1 MGVSAGIGTH
11 NEHKL
16 GAFFSVYGGG
26 GGPLGAVCILR
37 CVSVEVQHQL
47 DGGVLLQVVGDGSP
61 GVVVGVQIIV
71 LIVGRGIVDHGDAL
85 IFPGMV
91 DLHVHAP
98 QYAFRGTSMDLEL
111 MDWLNRYTF
120 PEEEKYENLD
130 YAEKAYA
137 MFVDAMQKG
146 ATTRACIFATR
157 HRYATELLM
166 KLMEESGLV
175 SYVGKVNMDRE
186 ASENLTEAS
195 ADISAYTTFGWI
207 NAVKDRFERTKP
219 ILTPR
224 FIPCCTDKLM
234 EELREIQMAYGIP
247 VQSHLSESKGEID
260 FVKLLRPENP
270 FYGDSYNEYDLF
282 GKNDDVGTD
291 VKTVMAHCVWSTP
304 EEVELMRKN
313 GVFVAHCPASN
324 MNLTSGIAP
333 IRKYLDLGLHVG
345 LGSDVA
351 GGHSASIFR
360 AITDAIQV
368 SKMYFRMVDEGYKPL
383 VFSEAFYLATK
394 GGGEFFGKVGSF
406 EQGYEFDAVVMD
418 DSVLPHPQTLN
429 LAERTERAVYLGLDE
444 KNVTAKYIAG
454 RKVL

>member
-1 MGVSAGIGTH
+1 MSHSFVIKGNFCQTI
-11 NEHKL
+11 NPQKL
-16 GAFFSVYGGG
+16 DISEGAFSVCVGGISKGVFNTLPKEYEHLPLYDYGD
-26 GGPLGAVCILR
+26 
-37 CVSVEVQHQL
+37 S
-47 DGGVLLQVVGDGSP
+47 
-61 GVVVGVQIIV
+61 
-71 LIVGRGIVDHGDAL
+71 L

-98 QYAFRGTSMDLEL
+98 QYAFRGMCMDLEL
-111 MDWLNRYTF
+111 MDWLNCYTF
-120 PEEEKYENLD
+120 PEEEKYENLE
-130 YAEKAYA
+130 YAKKAYG
-137 MFVDAMQKG
+137 MFADALKSG

-166 KLMEESGLV
+166 RLMEESGLV

-186 ASENLTEAS
+186 ASKALIEKSADAS
-195 ADISAYTTFGWI
+195 AYDTFGWI
-207 NAVKDRFERTKP
+207 NAVNDKFENAKP

-234 EELREIQMAYGIP
+234 EELREIQMTYGLP

-260 FVKLLRPENP
+260 FVKHLRPDNP

-282 GKNDDVGTD
+282 GKNDDINTD
-291 VKTVMAHCVWSTP
+291 VKTVMAHCVWSTD

-313 GVFVAHCPASN
+313 GVFIAHCPASN

-333 IRKYLDLGLHVG
+333 IRKYLDRGLRIG

-351 GGHSASIFR
+351 GGHSLSVFR

-368 SKMYFRMVDEGYKPL
+368 SKMYFRMVDENYKPL

-406 EQGYEFDAVVMD
+406 NEGYEFDAVVMD

-429 LAERTERAVYLGLDE
+429 LAERVERAVYLGLDE
-444 KNVTAKYIAG
+444 KNITAKFVAG
-454 RKVL
+454 RKII

>member
-1 MGVSAGIGTH
+1 MNNSFIIKGNICQTRMPKELDLHEQAFAVCVDGISMGVFDSIPEEYAA
-11 NEHKL
+11 L
-16 GAFFSVYGGG
+16 
-26 GGPLGAVCILR
+26 PL
-37 CVSVEVQHQL
+37 L
-47 DGGVLLQVVGDGSP
+47 DY
-61 GVVVGVQIIV
+61 
-71 LIVGRGIVDHGDAL
+71 GDAL

-98 QYAFRGTSMDLEL
+98 QYAFRGMCMDLEL
-111 MDWLNRYTF
+111 MDWLNQYTF
-120 PEEEKYENLD
+120 PEEEKYEDLA
-130 YAEKAYA
+130 YAETAYG
-137 MFVDAMQKG
+137 MFVDALKKG

-157 HRYATELLM
+157 HRPATELLM

-186 ASENLTEAS
+186 ASEALTEKS
-195 ADISAYTTFGWI
+195 AEISAYTTFGWI
-207 NAVKDRFERTKP
+207 NAVKDKFQNTMP

-247 VQSHLSESKGEID
+247 AQSHLSESKGEIE
-260 FVKLLRPENP
+260 FVKFLRPEDP
-270 FYGDSYNEYDLF
+270 FYGDSYNDYDLF
-282 GKNDDVGTD
+282 GKNDDINTD
-291 VKTVMAHCVWSTP
+291 VKTVMAHCVWSTE

-333 IRKYLDLGLHVG
+333 IRKYLERGLHIG

-351 GGHSASIFR
+351 GGHSDSIFR

-368 SKMYFRMVDEGYKPL
+368 SKMYFRMVEETVKPL
-383 VFSEAFYLATK
+383 IFPEAFYLATK
-394 GGGEFFGKVGSF
+394 GGGAFFGKVGSF
-406 EQGYEFDAVVMD
+406 EEGYEFDAIVLD

-429 LAERTERAVYLGLDE
+429 LAERMERAVYLGLDE
-444 KNVTAKYIAG
+444 KKLTAKFVAG
-454 RKVL
+454 RKIL

>member
-1 MGVSAGIGTH
+1 MSKSFVIKGNICQTKNPRELDLH
-11 NEHKL
+11 E
-16 GAFFSVYGGG
+16 GAY
-26 GGPLGAVCILR
+26 AVCVNGI
-37 CVSVEVQHQL
+37 SK
-47 DGGVLLQVVGDGSP
+47 GVFDFLPPKYSSLPLYDY
-61 GVVVGVQIIV
+61 
-71 LIVGRGIVDHGDAL
+71 GDAL

-98 QYAFRGTSMDLEL
+98 QYAFRGMCMDLEL

-120 PEEEKYENLD
+120 PEEEKYENLE
-130 YAEKAYA
+130 YAEKAYG
-137 MFVDAMQKG
+137 MFVEALKNS

-157 HRYATELLM
+157 HRFATELLM
-166 KLMEESGLV
+166 ELMEKSGLV

-186 ASENLTEAS
+186 ASKALTEDS

-207 NAVKDRFERTKP
+207 NATKDKFEHTKP

-234 EELREIQMAYGIP
+234 EELREIQRAYGIP

-260 FVKLLRPENP
+260 FVKFLRPDNA

-282 GKNDDVGTD
+282 GKNDDINTD
-291 VKTVMAHCVWSTP
+291 VKTVMAHCVWSTD
-304 EEVELMRKN
+304 EEVELMREN

-333 IRKYLDLGLHVG
+333 IRKYLDLGLNIG

-351 GGHSASIFR
+351 GGHSDSIFR

-368 SKMYFRMVDEGYKPL
+368 SKMYFRMVNEEYKPL

-394 GGGEFFGKVGSF
+394 GGGKFFGNVGCF
-406 EQGYEFDAVVMD
+406 EEGYEFDAVVMD
-418 DSVLPHPQTLN
+418 DSVLPHPQSLT
-429 LAERTERAVYLGLDE
+429 LAERMERAVYLGLDT
-444 KNVTAKYIAG
+444 KKISAKYVRGKKIF
-454 RKVL
+454 

>member
-1 MGVSAGIGTH
+1 MNNCFVIKGNLCQTKRPGELDLHEKAFAVCVDGVSRGVFEVLPKKYAD
-11 NEHKL
+11 L
-16 GAFFSVYGGG
+16 PLYDYGD
-26 GGPLGAVCILR
+26 
-37 CVSVEVQHQL
+37 Q
-47 DGGVLLQVVGDGSP
+47 
-61 GVVVGVQIIV
+61 
-71 LIVGRGIVDHGDAL
+71 L

-98 QYAFRGTSMDLEL
+98 QYAFRGMCMDLEL
-111 MDWLNRYTF
+111 MDCLNRYTF
-120 PEEEKYENLD
+120 PEEEKYEDLA
-130 YAEKAYA
+130 YAEKAYG
-137 MFVDAMQKG
+137 MFVDALKKS
-146 ATTRACIFATR
+146 ATTRSCIFATR

-186 ASENLTEAS
+186 ASEALTEPG

-207 NAVKDRFERTKP
+207 NAVKDKLKNTKP

-260 FVKLLRPENP
+260 FVKFLRPDNP

-282 GKNDDVGTD
+282 GKNDDINTD
-291 VKTVMAHCVWSTP
+291 VKTVMAHCVWSTD
-304 EEVELMRKN
+304 EEIELMRRN

-333 IRKYLDLGLHVG
+333 IRKYLDLGLHIG

-351 GGHSASIFR
+351 GGHSESIFR

-368 SKMYFRMVDEGYKPL
+368 SKMYFRMVNEDYKPL
-383 VFSEAFYLATK
+383 VFSEAFYLVTK
-394 GGGEFFGKVGSF
+394 GGGAFFGKVGSF
-406 EQGYEFDAVVMD
+406 EEGYEFDAIVMD
-418 DSVLPHPQTLN
+418 DSILSHPQSLN
-429 LAERTERAVYLGLDE
+429 LAERMERAVYLGLDE
-444 KNVTAKYIAG
+444 KGIAAKYVSG
-454 RKVL
+454 RKII